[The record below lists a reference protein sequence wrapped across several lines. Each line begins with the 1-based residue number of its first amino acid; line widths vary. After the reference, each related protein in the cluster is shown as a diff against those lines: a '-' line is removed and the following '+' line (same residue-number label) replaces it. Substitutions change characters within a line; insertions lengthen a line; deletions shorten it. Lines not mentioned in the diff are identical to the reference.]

1 MMSSPDRSG
10 TGEPTRG
17 SAQRCS
23 TVIACLRMS
32 GYYTGDAAHPLRG
45 SNQYPA
51 LLTCRCRREMV
62 FHRGAPERSAPSRPN
77 EVASLHHDPRVHD
90 RSSPVGEGLRSMGT
104 SKSGASKSRP
114 AFLPDEEGETS
125 WTLR

>member
-1 MMSSPDRSG
+1 MTSSPDRSG

-32 GYYTGDAAHPLRG
+32 GYYTGEAAHPLRG
-45 SNQYPA
+45 SDQYPA

-62 FHRGAPERSAPSRPN
+62 FHRGAPERSAPSLGQTRWPVCITTHAFTT
-77 EVASLHHDPRVHD
+77 EAVLLARVCD
-90 RSSPVGEGLRSMGT
+90 QWERVS
-104 SKSGASKSRP
+104 
-114 AFLPDEEGETS
+114 
-125 WTLR
+125 